1 MSNSIFTHTAPTR
14 EDLENA
20 VYTIEEFY
28 TPLVVA
34 SIVEHYNTAT
44 KAYFVANIT
53 HQSDCWGWTEYKA
66 ERDAF
71 DALYE
76 EFEEAVSILLRAD
89 ENEEISD
96 AEVDAFIDFGE
107 TSDSTLKLMGEAQD
121 YNEKLVDSVDKI
133 VENMDTIDEI
143 QRNIEDLAE
152 G

>member
-1 MSNSIFTHTAPTR
+1 MSNTIFTRTAPTR

-34 SIVEHYNTAT
+34 SIVERYNTAT
-44 KAYFVANIT
+44 KAYFAACIA
-53 HQSDCWGWTEYKA
+53 HQSDCWGWTEYKV

-96 AEVDAFIDFGE
+96 AEVDSFMDFGE
-107 TSDSTLKLMGEAQD
+107 ISDNTLKLMGEAQE
-121 YNEKLVDSVDKI
+121 YNEKLADSVDKI
-133 VENMDTIDEI
+133 VEYMNILDEI
-143 QRNIEDLAE
+143 QRNTEDLAE